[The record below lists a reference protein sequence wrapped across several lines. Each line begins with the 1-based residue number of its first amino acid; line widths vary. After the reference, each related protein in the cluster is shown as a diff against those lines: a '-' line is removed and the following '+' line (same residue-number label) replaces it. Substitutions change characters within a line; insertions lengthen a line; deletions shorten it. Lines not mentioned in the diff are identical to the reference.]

1 MSLIAGLCNQNITS
15 ISSATVDGY
24 GDETFTVKYSDV
36 PCRWE
41 DAVGQVVS
49 GTSELVVYE
58 IIAYIFPNY
67 EIEYNYEIIKDDVKY
82 RILAF
87 ENKRGLGGKVDH
99 IKVYL
104 A

>member
-1 MSLIAGLCNQNITS
+1 MSLIAGLCNQTITS

-24 GDETFTVKYSDV
+24 GDETFTVKYNDV

-41 DAVGQVVS
+41 EAIEQVVTAVGEVR
-49 GTSELVVYE
+49 TY
-58 IIAYIFPNY
+58 IIVAYLLPGY
-67 EIEYNYEIIKDDVKY
+67 SLEYNYEVLKDSEKY

-87 ENKRGLGGKVDH
+87 ENKRGIDGKVDH

-104 A
+104 V